1 MMKCVNC
8 NGSLQKDE
16 TTCFVCGTAV
26 PVVTNKMPMRER
38 FRAGVKL
45 AFYSSAPLTVA
56 SLFLSDYTPS
66 FVKCL
71 TSTVILL
78 LVKSSA
84 DQMFENRQ
92 S

>member
-1 MMKCVNC
+1 MNRCTNC
-8 NGSLQKDE
+8 NGALRDDE
-16 TTCFVCGTAV
+16 VTCFVCGDAV
-26 PVVTNKMPMRER
+26 KLVTSKVALRER
-38 FRAGVKL
+38 FRTGVKI
-45 AFYSSAPLTVA
+45 AFYFSCVLTVA
-56 SLFLSDYTPS
+56 SIFLSDYTPS

-71 TSTVILL
+71 TSTIILL

>member
-1 MMKCVNC
+1 MMKCANC
-8 NGSLQKDE
+8 NGSLRNDE
-16 TTCFVCGTAV
+16 AVCFVCGTAV
-26 PVVTNKMPMRER
+26 PVVTNKVALRER
-38 FRAGVKL
+38 FRTGVKL
-45 AFYSSAPLTVA
+45 GFYGSAGLTVL

-84 DQMFENRQ
+84 DQMFENR
-92 S
+92 

>member
-1 MMKCVNC
+1 MNRCANC

-16 TTCFVCGTAV
+16 TTCFVCGSNV
-26 PVVTNKMPMRER
+26 PVITNKVALRER
-38 FRAGVKL
+38 FRSGVKL
-45 AFYSSAPLTVA
+45 AFYGSAILTAA
-56 SLFLSDYTPS
+56 SIFGSDYTPS

-84 DQMFENRQ
+84 DQMFENR
-92 S
+92 